1 MVWRES
7 VNFNAPSPEMSFI
20 LHKLDQKNLNKK
32 KRYEQKSVIDQSC
45 RDKDILNDEIKFQR
59 L

>member
-20 LHKLDQKNLNKK
+20 LYKLDQKNLNKK

-45 RDKDILNDEIKFQR
+45 RDKDILNYEIKFQR

>member
-20 LHKLDQKNLNKK
+20 LYKLDQKNLNKK